1 MKNKFIQ
8 PAKPKQDLPD
18 PAELMLKR
26 EFPGNERPLENDLS
40 FKELDY
46 DYLPVS
52 STTDCTG
59 LIPSAPQTEDD
70 IESYEQLEHFL
81 PRNYIT
87 KDEETDQDE
96 KLKIWN

>member
-1 MKNKFIQ
+1 MKKEFIQ
-8 PAKPKQDLPD
+8 PCKPKQDLPS
-18 PAELMLKR
+18 PQELMLKR
-26 EFPGNERPLENDLS
+26 EFPGSEKPLENDLS

-46 DYLPVS
+46 DYFPVS

-59 LIPSAPQTEDD
+59 LIPSAPKTEED
-70 IESYEQLEHFL
+70 IESYAQLQHFL

-87 KDEETDQDE
+87 KDEETDLAE